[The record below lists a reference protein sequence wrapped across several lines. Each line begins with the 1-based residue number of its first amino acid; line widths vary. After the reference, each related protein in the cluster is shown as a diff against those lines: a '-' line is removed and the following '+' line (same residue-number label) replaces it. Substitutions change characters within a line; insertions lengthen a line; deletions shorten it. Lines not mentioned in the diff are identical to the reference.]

1 MAKCVSCGVQLHP
14 ERAEKYNYC
23 TDRECQKR
31 NAKGL
36 TILAMGVNKAQDQY
50 EVLNQRTQE
59 RVESGR
65 YVEEVTT
72 GTGQDRDRRAPPPE
86 RPRRPAPRRSPRADR
101 STRPGGSG
109 GVSSTPPSGPK
120 PRQRPWT
127 KAQEDLALIYN
138 SQGMR
143 PDEIART
150 LGLSTYTVTQMI
162 LAGRNRAKP

>member
-1 MAKCVSCGVQLHP
+1 MAKCVTCGKQLHP

-50 EVLNQRTQE
+50 EVLNERTRD
-59 RVESGR
+59 RVASGR

-72 GTGQDRDRRAPPPE
+72 GTGTGTGGDQDRTDAPADRPKRPSSPSSDRSRAAGPPKAP
-86 RPRRPAPRRSPRADR
+86 RPRRPR
-101 STRPGGSG
+101 
-109 GVSSTPPSGPK
+109 
-120 PRQRPWT
+120 WT

-138 SQGMR
+138 SRGVR
-143 PDEIART
+143 PDEIAKT
-150 LGLSTYTVTQMI
+150 LGLDTYTVTQMI

>member
-1 MAKCVSCGVQLHP
+1 MANCVTCGKQLHP

-50 EVLNQRTQE
+50 EVLNERTRD
-59 RVESGR
+59 RVSSGR

-72 GTGQDRDRRAPPPE
+72 GTGAGTDTPTDRHE
-86 RPRRPAPRRSPRADR
+86 PRADR
-101 STRPGGSG
+101 PR
-109 GVSSTPPSGPK
+109 PPSK
-120 PRQRPWT
+120 PRSQRSRPARRPSPSPRPRWT
-127 KAQEDLALIYN
+127 KAQQELAVIYN
-138 SQGMR
+138 ARGVR
-143 PDEIART
+143 PDEIAKT
-150 LGLSTYTVTQMI
+150 LGLDTRTVTEMI

>member
-1 MAKCVSCGVQLHP
+1 MADCVTCGRELHP

-50 EVLNQRTQE
+50 EVLNERTRD
-59 RVESGR
+59 RVSSGR

-72 GTGQDRDRRAPPPE
+72 GTGAGPDTREGPPE
-86 RPRRPAPRRSPRADR
+86 PRAGRPRATSKPRSRRSRTARRPAAPQPRRPR
-101 STRPGGSG
+101 
-109 GVSSTPPSGPK
+109 
-120 PRQRPWT
+120 WT
-127 KAQEDLALIYN
+127 KAQQDLAVIYN
-138 SQGMR
+138 ARGMR
-143 PDEIART
+143 PDEIAKT
-150 LGLSTYTVTQMI
+150 LGLDTQTVTEMI

>member
-1 MAKCVSCGVQLHP
+1 MAKCVTCGKQLHP

-50 EVLNQRTQE
+50 EVLNERTQE
-59 RVESGR
+59 RVASGR

-72 GTGQDRDRRAPPPE
+72 GTGQDRPAPAAERRGARTADKSSGPDRSRAPGGPAAPDRRW
-86 RPRRPAPRRSPRADR
+86 
-101 STRPGGSG
+101 TR
-109 GVSSTPPSGPK
+109 
-120 PRQRPWT
+120 
-127 KAQEDLALIYN
+127 AQEDLALIYN
-138 SQGMR
+138 SRGMR
-143 PDEIART
+143 PDEIARK

-162 LAGRNRAKP
+162 LTVRNRAKP